1 VVLQAIARLAGGFE
15 IKEPPA
21 EAGGVHY

>member
-1 VVLQAIARLAGGFE
+1 VVLLRSFE

-21 EAGGVHY
+21 EAGGVAQDGAAAV